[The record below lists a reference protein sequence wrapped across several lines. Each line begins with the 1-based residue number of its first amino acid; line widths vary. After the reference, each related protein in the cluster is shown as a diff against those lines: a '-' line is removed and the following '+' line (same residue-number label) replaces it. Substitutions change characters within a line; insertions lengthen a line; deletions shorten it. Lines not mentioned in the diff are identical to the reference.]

1 MTQARNSIIRLTLVV
16 TLAALASP
24 ALAQQAG
31 DPTVGRH
38 LAETWCS
45 GCHLVAPNAPS
56 GASNGAPSFADVAR
70 MKSTTLMSLQVFLQS
85 PHPPMP
91 DLRLARGEID
101 DVAGYILSLR
111 VK

>member
-1 MTQARNSIIRLTLVV
+1 MTRTWNPIVRM
-16 TLAALASP
+16 ALATP
-24 ALAQQAG
+24 LVAAAFPVLAQQAG
-31 DPTVGRH
+31 DPMVGRH

-45 GCHLVAPNAPS
+45 GCHVVVPNPPR
-56 GASNGAPSFADVAR
+56 GVSNGAPSFAAVAN
-70 MKSTTLMSLQVFLQS
+70 MKSTTLMSLEVFLQS

-111 VK
+111 AK